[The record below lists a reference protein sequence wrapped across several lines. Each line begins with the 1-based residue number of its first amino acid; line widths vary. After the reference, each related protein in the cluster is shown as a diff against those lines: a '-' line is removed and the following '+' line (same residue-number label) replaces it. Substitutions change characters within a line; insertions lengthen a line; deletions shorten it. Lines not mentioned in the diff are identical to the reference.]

1 MRILLAA
8 ATLIA
13 MLAGAGLMVAQWGC
27 SVASDA
33 PTDVLVANQ
42 RLRSEN
48 ARLVQENAR
57 LSADN
62 ENLQQRLNEQLI
74 EGAGQEGL
82 ARDNERL
89 RGELGRARVDA
100 AEELARRD
108 QLEEEL
114 DEERR
119 TRDRLEQTLR
129 DIASDR
135 GNDRGVLGWLTFLV
149 VVVLLLLANVAFWR
163 ERWWRSRFPKAAR
176 GVRIVREGT
185 AMTRSVRDLPSVKV
199 DAPDR

>member
-1 MRILLAA
+1 MRILFAA

-13 MLAGAGLMVAQWGC
+13 VSAGAGLLVTQWGC
-27 SVASDA
+27 SVPSDA
-33 PTDVLVANQ
+33 PADVLVANQ

-48 ARLVQENAR
+48 DRLVQENAR

-74 EGAGQEGL
+74 EGAGQQGL

-89 RGELGRARVDA
+89 RGELERARVDA
-100 AEELARRD
+100 AEESARRD
-108 QLEEEL
+108 QLEEAL
-114 DEERR
+114 NEERR
-119 TRDRLEQTLR
+119 TRIRLEETLR
-129 DIASDR
+129 DNA
-135 GNDRGVLGWLTFLV
+135 NDRGTDGGGFGWLTFLV
-149 VVVLLLLANVAFWR
+149 AVVLLLLANFAFWR
-163 ERWWRSRFPKAAR
+163 ERWWRSRFPTAAP

-185 AMTRSVRDLPSVKV
+185 AMTRRVRDVPSVKV